1 MVTDKKERSVHH
13 RHRLTI
19 FLVILGVVL
28 FLLFLGY
35 PTR

>member
-1 MVTDKKERSVHH
+1 MTDKKKREFLN

-19 FLVILGVVL
+19 FLVVLGIVL